1 MLEKNGK
8 NNIDGSFD
16 WGDAIMDAGVLAG
29 LTFFTALGGSSI
41 VGIPT
46 PQACIGAAVS
56 AAGQFFLTLAIKR
69 GLREQTKTP

>member
-8 NNIDGSFD
+8 NNSDGSFD
-16 WGDAIMDAGVLAG
+16 WKDAILDAGVLAG
-29 LTFFTALGGSSI
+29 LTFFTALGGSTV

-46 PQACIGAAVS
+46 AQACIGAALS

-69 GLREQTKTP
+69 GLREQSK